1 MEGEAA
7 VTSGEDPD
15 GAGEEGF
22 PPQKKEEK
30 KRTFEGMHRL
40 DTYSKVRRKPLG
52 RRRNN
57 EVGRRRAE

>member
-15 GAGEEGF
+15 GAGEGGF
-22 PPQKKEEK
+22 PPQNKEEK

-40 DTYSKVRRKPLG
+40 DTYSKVRRKPLA

-57 EVGRRRAE
+57 EVGRRAE